1 MNPFT
6 FQQKRP
12 WMRRGSALLTFVFLL
27 PVVFLFVGL
36 AIDFG
41 TAYITSATLSKA
53 VDAACLAG
61 MRNHRQGTAQATAIA
76 KAQFAANYGTP
87 PWGAGPVTPDVTFS
101 TGNDN
106 NTVLTITA
114 TATINTYFIRL
125 IPQWKTLQV
134 NANAKATR
142 ANLIMAIALDRS
154 YSMALSPPA
163 GSGGA
168 AVLPG
173 GVADFVRNFENGV
186 DKVGMCSFAS
196 HVVNNVP
203 IRTDFQ
209 TSIINAVNAFVYW
222 GATFTMGG
230 LTNAYA
236 MIVRVPTNDNENVI
250 KACVLFTDGYANTC
264 QNTFNVPA
272 ATLLNF
278 GGTDVTNPGD
288 PGWFS
293 PTTGNEWT
301 FAGTPPTMFPASYCS
316 CSQAVTWQNVSRDA
330 EYRCIQIANAMR
342 ANGIFVYCV
351 GLSTSSGGVNKT
363 FLQQVANDPALPGH
377 VPTAYDGI
385 ALVATSTPQVHQMF
399 DTVAATIL
407 LRLTQ

>member
-12 WMRRGSALLTFVFLL
+12 WKRRGSALLTFVFLL

-41 TAYITSATLSKA
+41 IAYITSASLSKA

-61 MRNHRQGTAQATAIA
+61 MRNHYLGTAQATAIA
-76 KAQFAANYGTP
+76 NAQFAANYGTP
-87 PWGAGPVTPDVTFS
+87 PWGAGPVTPTVTFS
-101 TGNDN
+101 AGADN

-134 NANAKATR
+134 NANAQATR
-142 ANLIMAIALDRS
+142 ANLIMALALDRS
-154 YSMALSPPA
+154 GSMGIPPPA
-163 GSGGA
+163 GSGGG

-173 GVADFVRNFENGV
+173 AVADFVNSFENGV

-196 HVVNNVP
+196 YVVNNVN
-203 IRTDFQ
+203 IGTDFQ
-209 TSIINAVNAFVYW
+209 TPIINAVNAFVYD

-236 MIVRVPTNDNENVI
+236 MIVSVPTNANENVI
-250 KACVLFTDGYANTC
+250 KACVLFTDGLANTS
-264 QNTFNVPA
+264 QETFPIPA
-272 ATLLNF
+272 MTLLNF
-278 GGTDVTNPGD
+278 GGYDSGTAVAFLDPVSGTQYNLGAYTPTVFYAYYSGSNQSMVQPNVTK
-288 PGWFS
+288 
-293 PTTGNEWT
+293 
-301 FAGTPPTMFPASYCS
+301 
-316 CSQAVTWQNVSRDA
+316 DA

-342 ANGIFVYCV
+342 ANGIFVYCI
-351 GLSTSSGGVNKT
+351 GLSTSAAGVNKT
-363 FLQQVANDPALPGH
+363 FLQQVANDPAVPNY
-377 VPTAYDGI
+377 VPTDHDGI
-385 ALVATSTPQVHQMF
+385 ALVATSAAEVGPMF
-399 DTVAATIL
+399 QIIASKIL